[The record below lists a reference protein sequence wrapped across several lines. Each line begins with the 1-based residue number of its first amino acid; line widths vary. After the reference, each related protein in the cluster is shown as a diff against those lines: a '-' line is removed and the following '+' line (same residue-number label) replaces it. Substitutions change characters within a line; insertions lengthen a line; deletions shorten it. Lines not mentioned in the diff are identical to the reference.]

1 MSLPDLPL
9 DELRSYQPRLASPAD
24 AAGFWAGTLADA
36 AGFPVAAT
44 FERVAT
50 GLRLVDTFDV
60 CFAGYGGHPI
70 RGWLHLPAAR
80 PASQPASPAGPLPC
94 VVQYIGYGGGRGLA
108 HENVFWAVAGYA
120 HFIMDTRGQGAAGSV
135 GDTPD
140 PEPAGPSHPGFMTRG
155 ILDPETYYY
164 RRLYVD
170 AVRAVDAA
178 RSHDRVDG
186 ARIVVAGGSQG
197 GGLSLAVAGLRDD
210 LSGVLADVPYLSH
223 FRRAISVAER
233 GPYLEIARYLK
244 ADRRR
249 TDAVLRTLDYFD
261 VAALVTAATAPAL
274 FSVALQDDICPP
286 STVYAAYNAYGG
298 PRQIVEYPFN
308 DHEGGEGFQR
318 QAQLEW
324 LADLLGAGH
333 A

>member
-9 DELRSYQPRLASPAD
+9 DELREYRPALSRPAD
-24 AAGFWAGTLADA
+24 ADEFWAGTLAEA
-36 AGFPVAAT
+36 RQYPVAAT
-44 FERVAT
+44 FERTDT

-60 CFAGYGGHPI
+60 CFAGYGGQPI
-70 RGWLHLPAAR
+70 RGWLHLPAGE
-80 PASQPASPAGPLPC
+80 AGPLPC
-94 VVQYIGYGGGRGLA
+94 VVQYVGYGGGRGLA

-120 HFIMDTRGQGAAGSV
+120 HFIMDTRGQGAAGPV
-135 GDTPD
+135 GDTAD
-140 PEPAGPSHPGFMTRG
+140 PAPAGPSHPGFMTRG
-155 ILDPETYYY
+155 ILDPATYYY

-178 RSHDRVDG
+178 RGHERVDG
-186 ARIVVAGGSQG
+186 ARVVVAGGSQG

-210 LSGVLADVPYLSH
+210 LSAVMADVPFLSH
-223 FRRAISVAER
+223 FRRAVSVAER

-249 TDAVLRTLDYFD
+249 TEEVLRTLDYFD
-261 VAALVTAATAPAL
+261 VAALVRAATAPAL
-274 FSVALQDDICPP
+274 FSVALQDDVCPP
-286 STVYAAYNAYGG
+286 STVYAAYHAYGG

-318 QAQLEW
+318 QAQLAW
-324 LADLLGAGH
+324 LADLLGGA
-333 A
+333 